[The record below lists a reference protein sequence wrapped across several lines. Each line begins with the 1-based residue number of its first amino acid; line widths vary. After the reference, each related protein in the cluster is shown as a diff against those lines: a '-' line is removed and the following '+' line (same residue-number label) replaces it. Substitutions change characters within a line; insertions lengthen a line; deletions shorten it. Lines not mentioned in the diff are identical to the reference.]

1 MKFRY
6 IFMVLGSL
14 LTLLALVMSDPSSGM
29 IQDLPIGGGTVA
41 MIIILSTSVLYISML
56 YLGRKAIL
64 DYVDLREFFKTALR
78 SPEGAGAAIIGVG
91 LMMVSVAIV
100 ILAATN

>member
-14 LTLLALVMSDPSSGM
+14 LTLAALLLSDPDSGI
-29 IQDLPIGGGTVA
+29 IQNLPIGGGTVA
-41 MIIILSTSVLYISML
+41 MIIILSTSTLYVAML
-56 YLGRKAIL
+56 YLSRKAIL

-78 SPEGAGAAIIGVG
+78 SPEGAGSAIIGVG
-91 LMMVSVAIV
+91 LMMVALAIT
-100 ILAATN
+100 ILAAVS